1 MEVKSTYND
10 QWRLTAD
17 EGGYHIENPAA
28 DGTKR
33 FYEVNSGP
41 YGNPVITAE
50 PDLAFPAPSTVEYV
64 DSQKRKAEPEEKI
77 AGIIC
82 KRAGEVIHRFSLSNP
97 KRPEFT
103 AEQEAAELVINDI
116 RWHLRALFRKDKNRV
131 INYDAWYGE
140 DKPDAVRIVELED
153 LDF

>member
-1 MEVKSTYND
+1 MEVEITYND
-10 QWRLTAD
+10 QWKLTAD
-17 EGGYHIENPAA
+17 GKGYNIQNPAK
-28 DGTKR
+28 DGIKR

-50 PDLAFPAPSTVEYV
+50 PDLAFPAPSTVSYI
-64 DSQKRKAEPEEKI
+64 DSQGEEAQPEEKI

-82 KRAGEVIHRFSLSNP
+82 KKAGKVIHRFSLSNL

-103 AEQEAAELVINDI
+103 TEQEGAELVINDV
-116 RWHLRALFRKDKNRV
+116 RWHLRALFRKDKNRI

-140 DKPDAVRIVELED
+140 EQPDSVQIVELED

>member
-1 MEVKSTYND
+1 MEVKNTYNN
-10 QWRLTAD
+10 QWHLTAND
-17 EGGYHIENPAA
+17 DGYHIDNPAP

-50 PDLAFPAPSTVEYV
+50 PDLAFPAPSTVSYV
-64 DSQKRKAEPEEKI
+64 DSKGTEAEPEEKI
-77 AGIIC
+77 AGVIC
-82 KRAGEVIHRFSLSNP
+82 KRAGEIVQRFSLSNP
-97 KRPEFT
+97 KKPEFT
-103 AEQEAAELVINDI
+103 AEREGAELVIDEV

-140 DKPDAVRIVELED
+140 EKPDAVKIVELED
-153 LDF
+153 LNF

>member
-1 MEVKSTYND
+1 MKFEATYND
-10 QWRLTAD
+10 QWNLTSD
-17 EGGYHIENPAA
+17 EKGYHIANP
-28 DGTKR
+28 DKEGKKR
-33 FYEVNSGP
+33 FYDLNSGP

-50 PDLAFPAPSTVEYV
+50 PDLAFPAPATVNYINSKGVEA
-64 DSQKRKAEPEEKI
+64 KPEEKI

-97 KRPEFT
+97 KRPEFMP
-103 AEQEAAELVINDI
+103 EQEGAELLIEDV
-116 RWHLRALFRKDKNRV
+116 RWHLRALFRKDKNRI

-140 DKPDAVRIVELED
+140 EKPDAVKLVELED